1 MLTGGQAEA
10 LEAAQWWAFYY
21 PTAASPAPT
30 VRMTATPNPLPRSAG
45 GGAAFA
51 LFPNPAHR
59 ALTVRYAPAGTPLAK
74 GSAPAEVRL
83 VELLG
88 GAVRQRTALTSE
100 TTAVPLVGLKPGTYA
115 CQLYVGGVWQ
125 SSQRVVI
132 E

>member
-1 MLTGGQAEA
+1 MHPRPFFPPVHRT
-10 LEAAQWWAFYY
+10 
-21 PTAASPAPT
+21 TPAPSL
-30 VRMTATPNPLPRSAG
+30 LPRSAG
-45 GGAAFA
+45 GGAAFVRY
-51 LFPNPAHR
+51 PNPAHR
-59 ALTVRYAPAGTPLAK
+59 ALT
-74 GSAPAEVRL
+74 EVGL